1 MEKYTVIT
9 GACGGLGRAFV
20 EILANNKENLILT
33 GTSAEKLKKLE
44 EEFSEIFKEI
54 KVFTFV
60 LDLAKKEDRE
70 NFIKFIQENQIEVN
84 KLINNAGVI
93 IEGDLERFSDEEI
106 SNAVEV
112 NCVGTLD
119 LTKKLLR
126 IRNKENLFEVL
137 TVASVASSYP
147 IPHMA
152 VYAAT
157 KAFLVSMMTSLAVEY
172 KKQNVVFTTLC
183 PGGMA
188 TTQAMKDSIKSMGLG
203 GKLSTLSTKRVAKIG
218 LKALKHKKKVVIAGG
233 FNKILVA
240 FSKPTSKSF
249 QAKCTGKI
257 WKKSQMKRNFW
268 YVLIIFFEIGLTKSV
283 I

>member
-20 EILANNKENLILT
+20 ELLADAKENLILT
-33 GTSAEKLKKLE
+33 GTSEKKLE
-44 EEFSEIFKEI
+44 ELKNDFKEKFEGI
-54 KVFTFV
+54 KIQTFV
-60 LDLAKKEDRE
+60 LDLAKKNDRE
-70 NFIKFIQENQIEVN
+70 NFVKFIQENNFEV
-84 KLINNAGVI
+84 KRLINNAGVI
-93 IEGDLERFSDEEI
+93 IEGDIERFSDEEI

-203 GKLSTLSTKRVAKIG
+203 GKLSTLSTERVAKIG
-218 LKALKHKKKVVIAGG
+218 LKALKRKKRVVIAGN
-233 FNKILVA
+233 FNRFLVA
-240 FSKPTSKSF
+240 LSKPTSKSM
-249 QAKCTGKI
+249 QASCTGRI
-257 WKKSQMKRNFW
+257 WKKSQSKRNF
-268 YVLIIFFEIGLTKSV
+268 
-283 I
+283 

>member
-1 MEKYTVIT
+1 MEKFTVIT

-20 EILANNKENLILT
+20 EILAKNKENLILT
-33 GTSAEKLKKLE
+33 GTSEKKLNE
-44 EEFSEIFKEI
+44 LMKDFKEKFVDI
-54 KVFTFV
+54 KVQTFV
-60 LDLAKKEDRE
+60 LDLAKKSDRE
-70 NFIKFIQENQIEVN
+70 NFIKFIQENHFEVN

-119 LTKKLLR
+119 LTKKFLR

-172 KKQNVVFTTLC
+172 KKQNGVFTAFG
-183 PGGMA
+183 PGGVE
-188 TTQAMKDSIKSMGLG
+188 TRQAMKDSIKSMGLG
-203 GKLSTLSTKRVAKIG
+203 GKLSTLPTIRVAKIG
-218 LKALKHKKKVVIAGG
+218 LRALKHKKRVVISGN
-233 FNKILVA
+233 FNKFLVA
-240 FSKPTSKSF
+240 ISKPTSKSF
-249 QAKCTGKI
+249 QATCTGKI
-257 WKKSQMKRNFW
+257 WKKSQAKRNFW